1 MSKGN
6 QQLVVK
12 RASNGFVI
20 TTFTD
25 DVFDA
30 PITIHTTADELIA
43 GVRAWAEPPA
53 PPAQPKPKRP
63 ARKPTTR

>member
-6 QQLVVK
+6 QELVVK

-30 PITIHTTADELIA
+30 PISVHTTADDLIA
-43 GVRAWAEPPA
+43 SVRAWACPPA
-53 PPAQPKPKRP
+53 PPALPRPKRP
-63 ARKPTTR
+63 ARKLPTR